1 MKLNELLNYIPEWQ
15 ERVTITRFGM
25 STIYYDNERVSDIKL
40 NYGLWDEQ
48 DGIGLKNFSVVRVWV
63 ASEFGDLI
71 IEVVKE

>member
-1 MKLNELLNYIPEWQ
+1 MKLNELINYIPEWQ
-15 ERVTITRFGM
+15 RVTITGFGI

-48 DGIGLKNFSVVRVWV
+48 DGIGLKNFSIGRVWV

>member
-15 ERVTITRFGM
+15 RVTITGFGI

-48 DGIGLKNFSVVRVWV
+48 AGIGLKNFSIARVWV